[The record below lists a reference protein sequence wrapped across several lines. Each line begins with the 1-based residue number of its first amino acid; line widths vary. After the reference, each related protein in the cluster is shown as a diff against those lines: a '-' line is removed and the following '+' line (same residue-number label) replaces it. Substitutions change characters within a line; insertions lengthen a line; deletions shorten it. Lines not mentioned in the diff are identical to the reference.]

1 MTRRWRVGI
10 LGLGHW
16 YSCYGLARG
25 LSEYPKAELV
35 AVAYHD
41 EEKTHEFAAT
51 FGIDAYLDYD
61 ELLSRSDVDIVHIAP
76 PVAEIPQC
84 TISAAEAGKHIV
96 MGKPMAMTIAQADEM
111 VQSVERAGVRCL
123 PFQGIP
129 RLFMADLK
137 RRLDDGLIGEVAIM
151 HATSRW
157 SIAEDWFRSG
167 QPGWFAD
174 PAQVPG
180 GAFIDEGIYGIEQ
193 LRWLSGSEVVQVEA
207 KMANLVH
214 RDIAVEDWGMAT
226 FTFANGII
234 GTLEACWTINSPKKT
249 GPSPKQNGVIRL
261 EVVGTRGEIIQDRL
275 RVPGQAVLAAGAPN
289 WVFERPAA
297 EPYTP
302 PSPGPLTYLIDC
314 VESDR
319 EPVATIQEARKSFVV
334 AMAAYEAARKGSPVQ
349 L

>member
-1 MTRRWRVGI
+1 
-10 LGLGHW
+10 
-16 YSCYGLARG
+16 
-25 LSEYPKAELV
+25 V

-41 EEKTHEFAAT
+41 EEKVREFAAA
-51 FGIDAYLDYD
+51 FDIEAYADYD
-61 ELLSRSDVDIVHIAP
+61 ELLARSDIDIVHIAP
-76 PVAEIPQC
+76 PVAEIPEC
-84 TISAAEAGKHIV
+84 TIKAAHTGKHMV
-96 MGKPMAMTIAQADEM
+96 MGKPMAMTLAQADEM
-111 VQSVERAGVRCL
+111 VRAVEKAGVKCL
-123 PFQGIP
+123 AFQGIY
-129 RLFMADLK
+129 RLFMAALK
-137 RRLDDGLIGEVAIM
+137 ARIDDGMIGDVAIM

-193 LRWLSGSEVVQVEA
+193 LRWLSGSEVVKVEA

-214 RDIAVEDWGMAT
+214 KDIEVEDWGMAT

-275 RVPGQAVLAAGAPN
+275 RMPGQAVLAAGAPD
-289 WVFERPAA
+289 WVFERPMA
-297 EPYTP
+297 EPFTP
-302 PSPGPLTYLIDC
+302 PSPGPITHLIDC
-314 VESDR
+314 VESDQ
-319 EPVATIQEARKSFVV
+319 EPVATVQDARKSFGV
-334 AMAAYEAARKGSPVQ
+334 AMAAYEAACKGAPVQ